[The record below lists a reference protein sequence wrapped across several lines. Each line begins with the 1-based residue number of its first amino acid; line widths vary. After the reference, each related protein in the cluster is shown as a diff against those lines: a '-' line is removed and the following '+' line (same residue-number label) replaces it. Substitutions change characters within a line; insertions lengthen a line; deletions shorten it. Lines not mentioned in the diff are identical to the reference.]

1 MTLIES
7 LCSLMGETQVLT
19 DADALE
25 HYGSDKTEAHQ
36 PNPLAICFPKT
47 TEQVQ
52 SLVKWAISNNC
63 KLVPS
68 GGRTGLSGGAVA
80 ANQEVVVSFDK
91 MNQFLDFNPVDRSIT
106 CQAGVITSQLQDYAA
121 DNGLYYPVNFASS
134 GSSHIGGN
142 IATNAGGIKVVRY
155 GLTRNWVLGLTVVT
169 GSGEILNLNHGLIK
183 NATGYDLRHLFVG
196 SEGSL
201 GFITEATI
209 GLTRPPKNLTV
220 MVLGVADSASMLK
233 VFETFQSHIE
243 LCAFECFS
251 ERTLHYVKQETDL
264 DAPFETK
271 APYYILLEFEN
282 VHEQHEEAAM
292 QAFEECTDA
301 GWVVDG
307 VLSQSE
313 TQAKNLW
320 RLREDISVSVA
331 KHCPFK
337 NDLSVTISALPPF
350 LDKLI
355 ALINERYSEFEV
367 LLYGH
372 IGDGNI
378 HLNIL
383 KPVDMEPDT
392 FFAQCKNLSTPIYEL
407 CGELNGSVSAEH
419 GVGLL
424 KRDALKFSRSDEEIA
439 LMRSLK
445 AVFDPHGIMNPGK
458 MLS

>member
-7 LCSLMGETQVLT
+7 LADLIGNNSVRT
-19 DADALE
+19 DADAL
-25 HYGSDKTEAHQ
+25 HQYGSDRTEAHL
-36 PNPLAICFPKT
+36 PNPLAICFPKS

-63 KLVPS
+63 QLVPS

-80 ANQEVVVSFDK
+80 ANNEVVISFDK
-91 MNQFLDFNPVDRSIT
+91 MNQIIDFNAVDRSIT
-106 CQAGVITSQLQDYAA
+106 CQAGLITSQLQDYAEEQ
-121 DNGLYYPVNFASS
+121 GLYYPVDFASS
-134 GSSHIGGN
+134 GSSQIGGN

-155 GLTRNWVLGLTVVT
+155 GLTRNWVLGLTVIT

-183 NATGYDLRHLFVG
+183 NATGYDLRHLFIG
-196 SEGSL
+196 SEGTL
-201 GFITEATI
+201 GFITEAVI
-209 GLTRPPKNLTV
+209 GLTRSPKNLTV
-220 MVLGVADSASMLK
+220 MVLGVADSSSLLK

-251 ERTLHYVKQETDL
+251 EGTLHYVREETNL
-264 DAPFETK
+264 NAPFDTK
-271 APYYILLEFEN
+271 APYYLLLEFEN
-282 VHEQHEEAAM
+282 AHEQNEEAVM
-292 QAFEECTDA
+292 QAFEKCSDA

-307 VLSQSE
+307 VLSQNE

-320 RLREDISVSVA
+320 RLREDISISVA

-337 NDLSVTISALPPF
+337 NDLSVKISVLPDF
-350 LDKLI
+350 LDQII
-355 ALINERYSEFEV
+355 ALINDRYSDFEV
-367 LLYGH
+367 LWYGH

-383 KPVDMEPDT
+383 KPADMEPDD
-392 FFAQCKNLSTPIYEL
+392 FFAQCKQLSIPIYEL
-407 CGELNGSVSAEH
+407 CHKMNGSVSAEH

-424 KRDALKFSRSDEEIA
+424 KRDALKFCRSAEEVA
-439 LMRSLK
+439 LMKSVK

-458 MLS
+458 VLS